1 MNVIKFY
8 ECLSTSE
15 KKQLQYLLKKEK
27 VEASNEMF
35 VRDWIEKV
43 EPSARLANIL
53 YSKYG
58 REDKLI
64 SDITAEEF
72 FSIRNS
78 GQKTWCE
85 FEELRG

>member
-15 KKQLQYLLKKEK
+15 KQQLQYLLKKEK
-27 VEASNEMF
+27 VEASNEMY
-35 VRDWIEKV
+35 VRDWIHKV
-43 EPSARLANIL
+43 QPSVRLHNIL
-53 YSKYG
+53 SFRYG
-58 REDKLI
+58 TEDKLV
-64 SDITAEEF
+64 SDITYEEF